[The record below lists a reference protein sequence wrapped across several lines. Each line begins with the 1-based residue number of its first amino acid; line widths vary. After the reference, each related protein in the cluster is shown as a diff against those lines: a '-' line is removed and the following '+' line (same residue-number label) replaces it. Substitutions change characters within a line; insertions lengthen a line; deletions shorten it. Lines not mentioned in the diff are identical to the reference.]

1 MGLKYFYLTSQEIEF
16 GKLGALQSLDL
27 SLKKIWKDWTF
38 LLEGSDILGQNKVD
52 IDSRQDNG
60 YYNIVKQN
68 QYNRQVTFTA
78 TYNFGN
84 QKLQK
89 IRKSQNANDE
99 IRKRTGG

>member
-1 MGLKYFYLTSQEIEF
+1 M
-16 GKLGALQSLDL
+16 GALQSLDL

-52 IDSRQDNG
+52 IDSRQANG

-68 QYNRQVTFTA
+68 QYNTQVTFTA

-84 QKLQK
+84 QKLK
-89 IRKSQNANDE
+89 KVRNSQNANDE